1 MTVKNIAEEYVTA
14 IDLGSSKIV
23 GLLAKR
29 TPGKG
34 IEIVAEHIV
43 NSGNCIKRGTI
54 YNFTEATALIKQVVA
69 SLELKSGENLKKINV
84 NISGQ
89 SLRSRFNDEIE
100 IHLENN
106 ESVSEEDVKSIEE
119 EIHEQVVADYEIICN
134 TKPSFFVDGNPVANP
149 VGVVGL
155 LLQAEY
161 QQIIARP
168 TLKKNISKCFAEEEI
183 VVNYLIGPMASA
195 ESLITENEKKIG
207 VAVVDFGAGT
217 TSLCIYKNGELI
229 HLAVIPFGGNNIT
242 NDLCALNIRDE
253 EAENLKKRLGCI
265 AVNSEKNNNTIK
277 SYNGSEISEAEISLI
292 IEARQTEIWANVWR
306 QIQDLGMDKELAAG
320 IVITG
325 GASSMKGLSELIIKK
340 TSINVRQAFP
350 VCYNSKSQKED
361 NLPPSYSEVVG
372 LITGGDFSF
381 VKEDNKPEK
390 EIQHHVSEPI
400 SEHETWKQEEKEHVE
415 EKKEKREEKKEERKP
430 KIARGSFFGSS
441 LKKGIQGLFPNEP
454 EEDDFK

>member
-29 TPGKG
+29 THGKG

-43 NSGNCIKRGTI
+43 NSGNCIKRGAI
-54 YNFTEATALIKQVVA
+54 YNFTEAATLIKQVIA

-106 ESVSEEDVKSIEE
+106 ESVSEEDIKSIEE
-119 EIHEQVVADYEIICN
+119 EIQEQVVADYEIIFN

-168 TLKKNISKCFAEEEI
+168 SLKKNIAKCFAEEQIE
-183 VVNYLIGPMASA
+183 VTYLIGPMVSA

-207 VAVVDFGAGT
+207 VAVVDFGAGS
-217 TSLCIYKNGELI
+217 TSLCIYKNGELV
-229 HLAVIPFGGNNIT
+229 HLAIIPFGGNNIT

-265 AVNSEKNNNTIK
+265 AVNSEKNSNTIK
-277 SYNGSEISEAEISLI
+277 SYNGSEISEAEVSLI
-292 IEARQTEIWANVWR
+292 IEARQTEIWANVWK
-306 QIQDLGMDKELAAG
+306 QIQDLAMEKELAAG

-340 TSINVRQAFP
+340 TSINVRQALP
-350 VCYNSKSQKED
+350 VCYNSKSLKEE
-361 NLPPSYSEVVG
+361 NLPPSYSEVIG
-372 LITGGDFSF
+372 LLTGGDFSF
-381 VKEDNKPEK
+381 MKEEHKPEK
-390 EIQHHVSEPI
+390 EMQHHAPEPMPV
-400 SEHETWKQEEKEHVE
+400 HETWKQEEKEKVQ
-415 EKKEKREEKKEERKP
+415 EKKEEEKKP
-430 KIARGSFFGSS
+430 KSARGSFFGTS

>member
-34 IEIVAEHIV
+34 IEIVAEHMV
-43 NSGNCIKRGTI
+43 NSGNCIKRGAI
-54 YNFTEATALIKQVVA
+54 YNFTEATALIKQVIA

-106 ESVSEEDVKSIEE
+106 ESVSDEDIVSIEE
-119 EIHEQVVADYEIICN
+119 EIKEQVVADYEVIFN
-134 TKPSFFVDGNPVANP
+134 TKPSFYVDGNPVANP

-168 TLKKNISKCFAEEEI
+168 SLKKNIVKCFPEGEI
-183 VVNYLIGPMASA
+183 EVSYLIGPMVSA
-195 ESLITENEKKIG
+195 ETLISDNEKKIG
-207 VAVVDFGAGT
+207 VAVVDFGAGS
-217 TSLCIYKNGELI
+217 TSLCIYKNGELV
-229 HLAVIPFGGNNIT
+229 HLAVIPFGGSNIT

-253 EAENLKKRLGCI
+253 EAESLKKKLGCI
-265 AVNSEKNNNTIK
+265 PVSSEQNNHTIK
-277 SYNGSEISEAEISLI
+277 TYNGSEIPEAEISLI
-292 IEARQTEIWANVWR
+292 IEARQTEIWANVWK
-306 QIQDLGMDKELAAG
+306 QIQDLAMEKELAAG

-340 TSINVRQAFP
+340 TSINVRQALP
-350 VCYNSKSQKED
+350 VYYNPKSLKEE
-361 NLPPSYSEVVG
+361 NLPPSYSEVIG
-372 LITGGDFSF
+372 LLTGGDFSF
-381 VKEDNKPEK
+381 VKEEHKQEK
-390 EIQHHVSEPI
+390 EMQHHTPEPI
-400 SEHETWKQEEKEHVE
+400 PVRETWKQEVKEEKEEVEVTKE
-415 EKKEKREEKKEERKP
+415 EKKP
-430 KIARGSFFGSS
+430 KSARGGFGFGTS
-441 LKKGIQGLFPNEP
+441 LKKGIQGLFPNDP

>member
-29 TPGKG
+29 IHGKG
-34 IEIVAEHIV
+34 VEIVAEHIV
-43 NSGNCIKRGTI
+43 NSGNCMKRGAI
-54 YNFTEATALIKQVVA
+54 YNFSEAAALIKQVIA

-100 IHLENN
+100 FHLDN
-106 ESVSEEDVKSIEE
+106 ESVSVEDIQSIEE
-119 EIHEQVVADYEIICN
+119 EIQEQVVADYEIICN

-155 LLQAEY
+155 LLKAEY

-168 TLKKNISKCFAEEEI
+168 SLKKNIAKCFAEEPIE
-183 VVNYLIGPMASA
+183 VNYLIGPMVSA

-207 VAVVDFGAGT
+207 VAVVDFGAGC
-217 TSLCIYKNGELI
+217 TSLSIYKNGELV
-229 HLAVIPFGGNNIT
+229 HLAVIPFGGNTIT
-242 NDLCALNIRDE
+242 NDLCAFNIRDE

-265 AVNSEKNNNTIK
+265 ALTNDNTIK
-277 SYNGSEISEAEISLI
+277 SYNGSEIAEAEISLI

-340 TSINVRQAFP
+340 TSINVRQALP
-350 VCYNSKSQKED
+350 VCYNAKSQKQD
-361 NLPPSYSEVVG
+361 TLPPSYAEVVG
-372 LITGGDFSF
+372 LITGVYSTFM
-381 VKEDNKPEK
+381 KEEHKPEK
-390 EIQHHVSEPI
+390 EIPHHIPEPMPVV
-400 SEHETWKQEEKEHVE
+400 ETWKQEEKELVEEKGEEKMEKKE
-415 EKKEKREEKKEERKP
+415 EKKEQKKPRIP
-430 KIARGSFFGSS
+430 RGSFFGSS
-441 LKKGIQGLFPNEP
+441 IKKGIQGLFPNEP

>member
-100 IHLENN
+100 IHLEND
-106 ESVSEEDVKSIEE
+106 ESVSEEDIKSIKE
-119 EIHEQVVADYEIICN
+119 EIQEQVVADYEIICN
-134 TKPSFFVDGNPVANP
+134 TKPSFFVDGNPVTNP

-350 VCYNSKSQKED
+350 VCYNSKNQKED

-400 SEHETWKQEEKEHVE
+400 S
-415 EKKEKREEKKEERKP
+415 
-430 KIARGSFFGSS
+430 
-441 LKKGIQGLFPNEP
+441 
-454 EEDDFK
+454 